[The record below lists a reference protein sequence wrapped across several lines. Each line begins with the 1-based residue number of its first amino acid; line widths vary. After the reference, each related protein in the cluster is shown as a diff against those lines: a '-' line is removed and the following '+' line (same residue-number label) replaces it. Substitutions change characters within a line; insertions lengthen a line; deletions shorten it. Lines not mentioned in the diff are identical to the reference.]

1 MKIYIDTNSIEENL
15 KIEYTEEEQEK
26 CSEAMESVVFA
37 CASIITRFITDGFS
51 SEENA
56 KVANDVILKQ
66 IGRFM
71 EAAFDESVISDSIE
85 RHREE
90 ETSNEE
96 TEIYE
101 IMEKEYNDWLEIY
114 DYDEDELI
122 KEFSD
127 SEPMH
132 LNWRIEDDM
141 VVIFLENDCAEIT
154 IDILFEKDDASR
166 EEIETTCMRAY
177 IVAYAVSDIL
187 FGSENN
193 LVKDSKEIYKTMADE
208 ILEALALK

>member
-114 DYDEDELI
+114 DYDEEELI
-122 KEFSD
+122 EEFSD
-127 SEPMH
+127 SEPMQ

-141 VVIFLENDCAEIT
+141 VVIFLENDSAEIT

-166 EEIETTCMRAY
+166 EEVETTCMRAY

-193 LVKDSKEIYKTMADE
+193 LVKRSKEIYKTMADE
-208 ILEALALK
+208 ISETLFL